1 MDIIY
6 WGKYI
11 VMVLTGIL
19 LILLSLPECLA
30 SLNLAFKPRD
40 WLLSFVRYFGG
51 LILIYSAYCI
61 IIDAIIFRH

>member
-30 SLNLAFKPRD
+30 SLNLEFKPRN